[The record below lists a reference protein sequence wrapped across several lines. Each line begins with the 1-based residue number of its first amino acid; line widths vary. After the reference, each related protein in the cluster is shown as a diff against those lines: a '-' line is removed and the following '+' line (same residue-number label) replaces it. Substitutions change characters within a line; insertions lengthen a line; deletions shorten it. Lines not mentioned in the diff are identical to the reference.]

1 LRNFS
6 ATKNNNIEAE
16 WRVDLALND
25 ANDEKGNSGRIIAMR
40 KRDLSARALIARS
53 LTGTLLAAFAF
64 GLSSSA
70 AWSAPKDIRWGT
82 GPIGSVGQKALV
94 VLANLLNKEMPEYQ
108 ITVLPMPGAVMTVKG
123 FATNQIDAYYG
134 SDDALREFA
143 SDSGRFK
150 GFKASVKRQPV
161 QSMWIFTLDVG
172 LAIKA
177 SNAGTIKKWGDLTG
191 KKVFTGPLPF
201 DTRLHLENAMA
212 AAGVKHIYTQVDLST
227 AGSQLQSGSIDAMIV
242 YYTGGVVPAPWLS
255 QASLAV
261 DWAGLNPSPD
271 ELTKLKAK
279 GFAIKDV
286 DAKTISKNDIHVKDL
301 TLLPFYWG
309 FDIGMN
315 MSTDD
320 VYKMLTIIDK
330 HANELAKQDADFA
343 EIANGKLAAFQK
355 AALEQTWDLVPIH
368 PGLAKFLKEKGQW
381 DPKWDSKVAAM

>member
-1 LRNFS
+1 MLM
-6 ATKNNNIEAE
+6 
-16 WRVDLALND
+16 RVHT
-25 ANDEKGNSGRIIAMR
+25 
-40 KRDLSARALIARS
+40 ARVLVAR
-53 LTGTLLAAFAF
+53 GLAAFVFAAFTF
-64 GLSSSA
+64 GLVGLSNEA

-143 SDSGRFK
+143 SNSGRFK

-161 QSMWIFTLDVG
+161 QSMWMFTIDVG

-177 SNAGTIKKWGDLTG
+177 SNAGTIKKWADLDG

-212 AAGVKHIYTQVDLST
+212 AAGVKHVYTQVDLST
-227 AGSQLQSGSIDAMIV
+227 AGSQLQSGAIDAMIV

-271 ELTKLKAK
+271 ELAKVKAK

-286 DAKTISKNDIHVKDL
+286 DAKTISRNDIHVKHL

-315 MSTDD
+315 MSSDD

-330 HANELAKQDADFA
+330 HSDELAKQDGDFM
-343 EIANGKLAAFQK
+343 EIAHGKFAAFQK
-355 AALEQTWDLVPIH
+355 QALEQTWDLVPIH
-368 PGLAKFLKEKGQW
+368 PGLARFLKEKGQW